1 MPGGLVSSCL
11 PGAMPMP
18 GLPGGGAAGGAMP
31 GGGVPGGAGD
41 LRVLLLRN
49 LVSAAEV
56 DDQLAAEVRE
66 ECTKHGAV
74 SGVKITMEES
84 GGQLAVLVAVEFG
97 AAEAAAR
104 ARGVMHGRMFA
115 GRKVEADLVAV
126 GAKY

>member
-1 MPGGLVSSCL
+1 MPG
-11 PGAMPMP
+11 MPS
-18 GLPGGGAAGGAMP
+18 AAN
-31 GGGVPGGAGD
+31 

-56 DDQLAAEVRE
+56 DDQLASEVRE

-84 GGQLAVLVAVEFG
+84 GGEQAVLVAVEFG
-97 AAEAAAR
+97 AADAAAR

-115 GRKVEADLVAV
+115 GRKVEAEIVAP
-126 GAKY
+126 GAKF